1 MHSLHPPFASF
12 AGFAVFSLALAAPA
26 IAVVRTPQAAVVPAS
41 ASAPRKT
48 GMIAKDEVDLLI
60 RLLRES
66 ATKRQQ
72 PALGGESVE
81 TTAKILAAMGHCHRF
96 YDLNAGPVVRP
107 SLHFL
112 IKHRKADGSFGEVA
126 ATAWAIEALQ
136 AFDPEGYRDEVAQA
150 RRWLAGRV
158 QLDQQPGF
166 ANLVEGVL
174 STRSYP
180 QQQADNLAAP
190 VREWFA
196 APEKMTVDAGADL
209 LVQLVAC
216 QIANR
221 ELDRQATQ
229 DPAVVFSAAQQK
241 AFDFLLSQQKDGVFS
256 VPVGPGKTVPDPGF
270 TALGLLALQ
279 TKPRARRTPAEQQTI
294 DQGLQWLLQQQE
306 DDGTIGKQVP
316 NYTTCAAVAAL
327 VRWDRPEVKAA
338 LAKAQRAILAFQNSE
353 ANGYDRKDP
362 DYGSIGYGNSQRGDL
377 SNLHFSLE
385 ALRATGLPADH
396 EAFQKALVFLQRTQN
411 LKSTND
417 FSGKVK
423 DPEREGQVLDV
434 TSGDD
439 GGAAYYPGNSAAGYL
454 VQIDGKSIPRSYG
467 SMTYALL
474 KSYTLAGLPGSDP
487 RVQAAVRWIRE
498 NWDLATNPGSDPA
511 LGEKVKYQGL
521 YYYYMV
527 LAQALDLAGEKTV
540 QVPGPTAAD
549 GSTTT
554 VEVDWKQALR
564 AHLEGLQQADGSWVN
579 GKNGRWYESVPTLC
593 TCYAMVALERCQ

>member
-1 MHSLHPPFASF
+1 MHSLPFM
-12 AGFAVFSLALAAPA
+12 AGSPLFLSLALLTPAAFA
-26 IAVVRTPQAAVVPAS
+26 ATFPQAAALATAMPA
-41 ASAPRKT
+41 APRKAGT
-48 GMIAKDEVDLLI
+48 IAKDQVDLLI
-60 RLLRES
+60 RLLRE
-66 ATKRQQ
+66 AANKRQQ
-72 PALGGESVE
+72 PALGGDSVAV
-81 TTAKILAAMGHCHRF
+81 TAKILAAMGHCHRF
-96 YDLNAGPVVRP
+96 YDVHAGPVVRP

-112 IKHRKADGSFGEVA
+112 IKHRQADGSFGDVE
-126 ATAWAIEALQ
+126 ATAWAVEALL
-136 AFDPEGYRDEVAQA
+136 AFDPEGYRDEIAQA
-150 RRWLAGRV
+150 RRWLETRV
-158 QLDQQPGF
+158 RSDHMPGF
-166 ANLVEGVL
+166 ANLVEGIL
-174 STRSYP
+174 ATRTYP
-180 QQQADNLAAP
+180 QEQAEVIGAP

-196 APEKMTVDAGADL
+196 APQTMTAAAGADV

-221 ELDRQATQ
+221 ELDKLAQQ
-229 DPAVVFSAAQQK
+229 DTAVAFSPAQQK
-241 AFDFLLSQQKDGVFS
+241 GFDFLASQQKDGVFS
-256 VPVGPGKTVPDPGF
+256 VPVGPGKSVADPGF
-270 TALGLLALQ
+270 TSLGLLALQ

-294 DQGLQWLLQQQE
+294 DQGLQWLLKQQE
-306 DDGTIGKQVP
+306 EDGTIGKQVP

-327 VRWDRPEVKAA
+327 SRWDRPEVKPAM
-338 LAKAQRAILAFQNSE
+338 AKAQRAILAFQNSE

-423 DPEREGQVLDV
+423 DPDREGKVLDV

-439 GGAAYYPGNSAAGYL
+439 GGAAYYPGNSAAGYV
-454 VQIDGKSIPRSYG
+454 VQADGKSIPRSYG

-474 KSYTLAGLPGSDP
+474 KSYTLAGLSGSDP

-498 NWDLATNPGSDPA
+498 NWDLATNPGADPA

-527 LAQALDLAGEKTV
+527 LAQALHLAGVKTV
-540 QVPGPTAAD
+540 QVAGPAAD
-549 GSTTT
+549 DGSPTT
-554 VEVDWKQALR
+554 VEIDWKKALR
-564 AHLEGLQQADGSWVN
+564 AHLEGVQQADGSWVN
-579 GKNGRWYESVPTLC
+579 GKNGRWYESVPVLC
-593 TCYAMVALERCQ
+593 TCYAMVALELCQ

>member
-1 MHSLHPPFASF
+1 MHSLLYPS
-12 AGFAVFSLALAAPA
+12 AGLATLSLALLAPA
-26 IAVVRTPQAAVVPAS
+26 VLAPALSATTVPQTVAATQA
-41 ASAPRKT
+41 RKSGT
-48 GMIAKDEVDLLI
+48 IAKDEVDLLI
-60 RLLRES
+60 RLLRE
-66 ATKRQQ
+66 AAAKRQH
-72 PALGGESVE
+72 PALGGDSVAA
-81 TTAKILAAMGHCHRF
+81 TAKILAAMGHCHRF

-112 IKHRKADGSFGEVA
+112 IRHRQADGSFGDVE
-126 ATAWAIEALQ
+126 ATAWAVEAML

-150 RRWLAGRV
+150 RRWLATRV
-158 QLDQQPGF
+158 RADHLPGF
-166 ANLVEGVL
+166 AHLVDGIL
-174 STRSYP
+174 SVRSFP
-180 QQQADNLAAP
+180 QQQAEAMASP

-196 APEKMTVDAGADL
+196 APDTLTAVAGADL

-221 ELDRQATQ
+221 ELDKVVLQ
-229 DPAVVFSAAQQK
+229 DAAVTFSPAQQK
-241 AFDFLLSQQKDGVFS
+241 AFDFLLSQQKDGIFS
-256 VPVGPGKTVPDPGF
+256 VPVGPGKSVPDPGF

-279 TKPRARRTPAEQQTI
+279 TKPRGRRTPAEQQTI
-294 DQGLQWLLQQQE
+294 DQGLQWLLTQQE
-306 DDGTIGKQVP
+306 EDGTIGKQVP

-327 VRWDRPEVKAA
+327 VRWDRPEVKPA

-353 ANGYDRKDP
+353 ATGYDRKDP

-423 DPEREGQVLDV
+423 DPDREGQVLDV
-434 TSGDD
+434 VPGDD

-540 QVPGPTAAD
+540 LVPGPVAAD
-549 GSTTT
+549 GTATT
-554 VEVDWKQALR
+554 VELDWKQALR
-564 AHLEGLQQADGSWVN
+564 THLEGLQQADGSWVN
-579 GKNGRWYESVPTLC
+579 GKNGRWYESVPVLC
-593 TCYAMVALERCQ
+593 TCYAMAALERCQ